1 VTICSLY
8 KEKWWGRKEEA
19 AMPES
24 VGKIADVSGVSGS
37 GTGPAK
43 KRASDSRHY
52 HHEEDHDTVTISA
65 EARKRFLMEEEDGL
79 PAEEE

>member
-1 VTICSLY
+1 V
-8 KEKWWGRKEEA
+8 KEDA

-43 KRASDSRHY
+43 KRVSGSRRY
-52 HHEEDHDTVTISA
+52 HHEEDHDTVTISD
-65 EARKRFLMEEEDGL
+65 EARKRFLTEEEDDL